1 MTKYLNHALIVVLL
15 VFLKMPLQAD
25 SIPEIVAKAKPA
37 IVKIVVTDATG
48 APKTLG
54 TGFFVS
60 PDGLVV
66 TNFHV
71 VQGASSI
78 ATINNNGAVFLFQKT
93 VAQPPDVDLAILK
106 FQAHD
111 VPFLKLGRSIDNVEG
126 ERDIVIGNST
136 GLTGSVSDGII
147 SAFREN
153 RSLIQITAP
162 ISQGSSGCPVMDEMA
177 EVIGVATLENRQ
189 GQKSNFAIAVEK
201 VSAALMQP
209 PNEEFSGPALPTVMP
224 TPAVDAAAHFDS
236 GMAFLERQE
245 YDKAINDF
253 TETIRLDPTYV
264 PAYVSRGNAYGIQGS
279 VDKAINDFTEA
290 IRLDPNVAIIYFN
303 RGNAYYD
310 HGNFDKASV
319 DYNEAIRLDHN
330 FARAYVGRGNVIRD
344 QGNLDKA
351 IRDYN
356 EAIRLEPN
364 YVPAYDGRGLAYG
377 ISRNYDKA
385 ISDFTE
391 AIRLDPNDANA
402 YCNRGNAYRSHGDFD
417 KAIGDYNDAIR
428 LDPNL
433 APGYCSRGYAY
444 DMHGNFDKAISD
456 YNEAIRIDP
465 DSALA
470 YVGRGNAYSK
480 QGNLNA
486 ANADYATAKRLKAAQ

>member
-1 MTKYLNHALIVVLL
+1 MTKYLSRALIVVLL
-15 VFLKMPLQAD
+15 VFLKMPLRAD

-37 IVKIVVTDATG
+37 IVEIVVTDATG

-78 ATINNNGAVFLFQKT
+78 AAINNNGAVFLFQKT
-93 VAQPPDVDLAILK
+93 VAQPLGVDLAILK
-106 FQAHD
+106 FQANI

-126 ERDIVIGNST
+126 ERVIVIGNPT
-136 GLTGSVSDGII
+136 GLIGSVSDGII

-162 ISQGSSGCPVMDEMA
+162 ISQGSSGSPVMDEKG
-177 EVIGVATLENRQ
+177 EVIRGATFENTP
-189 GQKSNFAIAVEK
+189 GQNSNFAIAVEK

-209 PNEEFSGPALPTVMP
+209 PNEQFSGPALPTVTP
-224 TPAVDAAAHFDS
+224 TIDAAAHFDS

-245 YDKAINDF
+245 YDKAID
-253 TETIRLDPTYV
+253 
-264 PAYVSRGNAYGIQGS
+264 
-279 VDKAINDFTEA
+279 DFTEA

-310 HGNFDKASV
+310 HGNLDKASS
-319 DYNEAIRLDHN
+319 DYNEAVRLDHN

-351 IRDYN
+351 ISDYN

-391 AIRLDPNDANA
+391 AIRLEPNDANA
-402 YCNRGNAYRSHGDFD
+402 YCNRGNSYGSHGDFD

-456 YNEAIRIDP
+456 YNEAIRLDP

-470 YVGRGNAYSK
+470 YVGRGNAYTK